1 MTEALTDSAPKDT
14 GWRIVLADDH
24 GIVRD
29 AVAQM
34 LERLDPTLRVDTVR
48 DFGEALAL
56 LRGGIKASLLL
67 LDYRM
72 PGMNGAT
79 SLAEI
84 RSQFPEV
91 QTGVISGSLSPDE
104 VEPLIK
110 AGAIGV
116 FPKTMSGPAL
126 LMALKLAMSGQT
138 YVPWSGDLQQSA
150 LAAAPVSIPA
160 QHLTPDLTER
170 QHEVL
175 CLVVAGAPNKE
186 IAQRLQLSEVT
197 IKIHVAA
204 LCRKFSVSNRTQL
217 ATAALRAGL
226 GSPA

>member
-1 MTEALTDSAPKDT
+1 MTDPLPDAAPKDA
-14 GWRIVLADDH
+14 GWRILLADDH

-34 LERLDPTLRVDTVR
+34 LERLDPTLRVESAR
-48 DFGEALAL
+48 DFGEAQAL
-56 LRGGIKASLLL
+56 LRGGASISLLL

-72 PGMNGAT
+72 PGMNGAA
-79 SLAEI
+79 SIEEI
-84 RSQFPEV
+84 RTQFPKV
-91 QTGVISGSLSPDE
+91 QVGVISGSLSPEE

-110 AGAIGV
+110 AGAVGV

-138 YVPWSGDLQQSA
+138 YVPWSGDLQESA
-150 LAAAPVSIPA
+150 RTPAPASIPPQEPA
-160 QHLTPDLTER
+160 PDLTER

-175 CLVVAGAPNKE
+175 RLVVAGATNKE
-186 IAQRLQLSEVT
+186 IAQRLALSEVT

-204 LCRKFSVSNRTQL
+204 LCRKFAVSNRTQL
-217 ATAALRAGL
+217 ATAAMRAGL
-226 GSPA
+226 GSPV